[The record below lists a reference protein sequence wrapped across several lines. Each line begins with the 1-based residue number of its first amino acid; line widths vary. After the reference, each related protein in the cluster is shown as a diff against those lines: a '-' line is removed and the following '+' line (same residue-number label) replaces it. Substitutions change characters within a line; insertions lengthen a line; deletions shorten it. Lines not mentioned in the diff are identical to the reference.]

1 MIFEQAFMA
10 LPEFLTGLPYDK
22 FEYEGTLMTAYSM
35 AVLQELNG
43 RNVNNPISCLRSE
56 VSYDLPSNKRSDI
69 HLNLYDL
76 KIMTN
81 ELSKYGFY
89 KENWLEAKFFRLNS
103 KGRATQNRTTST
115 FLILKDLI
123 RLIFFPKEEIIRP
136 EEEII
141 RLNNIDSISGRYLL
155 HVYEKEPAIHIA
167 SSKKN
172 SEKGQ
177 NNGNG
182 FIRSWLRHIMTP
194 GKQNISLDDFH
205 LKNEIN
211 EFDKIL
217 HKELRDI
224 KLSFNVTNF
233 IHEASKENGTF
244 FCCLTRID
252 DFSVEFSSCKYER
265 EKSKISVTGI
275 DEYKNMQSEIDN
287 LLI

>member
-10 LPEFLTGLPYDK
+10 LPEFLTGLPYEK

-56 VSYDLPSNKRSDI
+56 VSYNLPSNKRSDI
-69 HLNLYDL
+69 HLNLDDL

-123 RLIFFPKEEIIRP
+123 RLIFFPKEEIIR
-136 EEEII
+136 
-141 RLNNIDSISGRYLL
+141 LNNIDSISGRYLL

-172 SEKGQ
+172 SKKGQGQ

-182 FIRSWLRHIMTP
+182 FIRSWLRYIMTP
-194 GKQNISLDDFH
+194 GKQNISLNDFH
-205 LKNEIN
+205 LKKEIN

-275 DEYKNMQSEIDN
+275 DEYKNMQSKIDN
-287 LLI
+287 LICKVK